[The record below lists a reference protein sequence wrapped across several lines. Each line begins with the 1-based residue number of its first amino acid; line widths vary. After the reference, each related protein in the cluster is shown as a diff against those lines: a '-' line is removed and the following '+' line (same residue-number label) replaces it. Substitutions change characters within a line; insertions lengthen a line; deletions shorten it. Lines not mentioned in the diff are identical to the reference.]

1 MSYHDS
7 SSSSSN
13 VANTEISTSTK
24 TVSTTD
30 DFKALNFI
38 PEVFH
43 TDKLKNFFDGTVE
56 QVFSKANSEKTTEY
70 IGRKYDTYYLPSKD
84 NYKLETNKN
93 RSNYQLETAVV
104 IRDADS
110 KQVND
115 AVFYNEMIDY
125 VSTENGKTNKH
136 RVHGIF

>member
-93 RSNYQLETAVV
+93 RSNYQL
-104 IRDADS
+104 
-110 KQVND
+110 
-115 AVFYNEMIDY
+115 
-125 VSTENGKTNKH
+125 
-136 RVHGIF
+136 

>member
-70 IGRKYDTYYLPSKD
+70 IGEMSKSSFERS
-84 NYKLETNKN
+84 ETMLRRDK
-93 RSNYQLETAVV
+93 ETILKV
-104 IRDADS
+104 I
-110 KQVND
+110 
-115 AVFYNEMIDY
+115 YI
-125 VSTENGKTNKH
+125 
-136 RVHGIF
+136 II